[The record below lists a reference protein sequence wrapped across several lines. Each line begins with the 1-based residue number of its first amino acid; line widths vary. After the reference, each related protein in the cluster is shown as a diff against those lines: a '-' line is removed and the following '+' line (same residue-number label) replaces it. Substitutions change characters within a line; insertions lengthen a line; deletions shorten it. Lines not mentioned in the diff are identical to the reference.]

1 MSAAVIVSKE
11 ALVSRRNS
19 KVIALYLSVVFV
31 MLAAIAVGVNR
42 TNNFEAERAAAAQR
56 DRDIW
61 NDQGPRNAHK
71 AAHFARYAFKPIPT
85 LSSFDPGSIDYAGQ
99 AVWLVAHV
107 QNPAEFRYAEGQG
120 DLARFVT
127 LSPAWVMQHIVPL
140 VLILLLFGA
149 YAGEREDGTLR
160 QAMTHGAAPGVL
172 FRGKLASASL
182 SLLSL
187 LLPISLFVLVAVFV
201 FDKGASQSDLSLRL
215 VGLFFTY
222 GVYFAIYAL
231 LAIGVSALCSSRRTA
246 AICLFVMWCMMTVL
260 APRFAADVAVTATPH
275 PNGVDALKTIQDI
288 RFGYMNNPEAQEQ
301 RKAEFLE
308 RYGVT
313 KVEDAPVDFR
323 SDFLLATE
331 EYGNPLFDEYYAK
344 IADRYHAQER
354 SMQLLSVFSPTIP
367 TINLSSGLAGA
378 DRYHHADFIAGAEEN
393 RRVTIRQ
400 LNEDLLYKGGKNAI
414 LYESDIN
421 LWRTIRDYPATMPS
435 LGEFFPQY
443 LKMFGILLLWAGAA
457 FLFARWA
464 AYRACNLEAV
474 K

>member
-1 MSAAVIVSKE
+1 MSVSVIVKKE

-19 KVIALYLSVVFV
+19 KVIMLYLSVVFV
-31 MLAAIAVGVNR
+31 MLAALTVGVNR

-56 DRDIW
+56 DREIW
-61 NDQGPRNAHK
+61 NDQGLRNAHK

-127 LSPAWVMQHIVPL
+127 LSPAWVMQYIMPL

-160 QAMTHGAAPGVL
+160 QAITYGASPNIL
-172 FRGKLASASL
+172 FRGKLASAFS

-187 LLPISLFVLVAVFV
+187 LLPISVFVLVAVFV
-201 FDKGASQSDLSLRL
+201 FDKGSSQSDLSLRL

-222 GVYFAIYAL
+222 VVYFAIYAL
-231 LAIGVSALCSSRRTA
+231 LAVGVSALCSSRRTA
-246 AICLFVMWCMMTVL
+246 AICLFIMWCVMTVL
-260 APRFAADVAVTATPH
+260 APRFAADLVVTATPH
-275 PNGVDALKTIQDI
+275 PNSVDAIKTIQEI

-313 KVEDAPVDFR
+313 KVEDAPVDVR

-331 EYGNPLFDEYYAK
+331 EYGNPLFDEYYSKMAE
-344 IADRYHAQER
+344 RYDDQER
-354 SMQLLSVFSPTIP
+354 SMQLLSFLSPTIS
-367 TINLSSGLAGA
+367 TINLSSGFAGT
-378 DRYHHADFIAGAEEN
+378 DRYHHADFVTGAEEN
-393 RRVTIRQ
+393 RRFTIRQ
-400 LNEDLLYKGGKNAI
+400 LNEDLLHKGGKNAI
-414 LYESDIN
+414 FYESDIN
-421 LWRTIRDYPATMPS
+421 LWRTIRDYSATTPNLS
-435 LGEFFPQY
+435 KFLPQY
-443 LKMFGILLLWAGAA
+443 FKALGILLLWAVMA
-457 FLFARWA
+457 FFFARWA
-464 AYRACNLEAV
+464 AYRACDLEAV

>member
-1 MSAAVIVSKE
+1 MSVSVIVRKE

-19 KVIALYLSVVFV
+19 KVIVLYLSVVFV

-56 DRDIW
+56 DREIW
-61 NDQGPRNAHK
+61 NDQGIRNAHK

-85 LSSFDPGSIDYAGQ
+85 LSSFDPGSLDYAGQ

-127 LSPAWVMQHIVPL
+127 LSPAWVMQYIMPL

-160 QAMTHGAAPGVL
+160 QAMTYGGSPDIL
-172 FRGKLASASL
+172 FRGKLASAFF

-187 LLPISLFVLVAVFV
+187 LLPISVFVLIAVFV
-201 FDKGASQSDLSLRL
+201 FDKGSSQSDLSLRL

-231 LAIGVSALCSSRRTA
+231 LAVGVSALCGSRRTA
-246 AICLFVMWCMMTVL
+246 AVCLFVMWCVMTVL
-260 APRFAADVAVTATPH
+260 TPRFAADLAVTATPH
-275 PNGVDALKTIQDI
+275 PNSVDAIKTIQEI

-331 EYGNPLFDEYYAK
+331 EYGNPLFDEYYSK
-344 IADRYHAQER
+344 IADRYDDQER
-354 SMQLLSVFSPTIP
+354 SMQLLSFLSPTIS
-367 TINLSSGLAGA
+367 TINLSSGLAGT
-378 DRYHHADFIAGAEEN
+378 DRYHHADFISGAEEN
-393 RRVTIRQ
+393 RRFTIRQ
-400 LNEDLLYKGGKNAI
+400 LNEDLLHKGGKNAFF
-414 LYESDIN
+414 YESDIN
-421 LWRTIRDYPATMPS
+421 LWRTIRDYSAITPN
-435 LGEFFPQY
+435 LGEFLPQY
-443 LKMFGILLLWAGAA
+443 LKALGILLLWAVAA

-464 AYRACNLEAV
+464 AYRACDLEAV

>member
-1 MSAAVIVSKE
+1 MSVSVIVRKE

-19 KVIALYLSVVFV
+19 KVIVLYLSVVFV

-56 DRDIW
+56 DREIW
-61 NDQGPRNAHK
+61 NDQGLRNAHK

-85 LSSFDPGSIDYAGQ
+85 LSSFDPGSLDYAGQ

-127 LSPAWVMQHIVPL
+127 LSPAWVMQYIMPL

-160 QAMTHGAAPGVL
+160 QAMTYGASPDIL
-172 FRGKLASASL
+172 FRGKLASAFF

-187 LLPISLFVLVAVFV
+187 LLPISVFVLIAVFV
-201 FDKGASQSDLSLRL
+201 FDKGSSQSDLSLRL

-231 LAIGVSALCSSRRTA
+231 LAVGVSALCGSRRTA
-246 AICLFVMWCMMTVL
+246 AVCLFVMWCVMTVL
-260 APRFAADVAVTATPH
+260 TPRFAADLAVTATPH
-275 PNGVDALKTIQDI
+275 PNSVDAIKTIQEI

-331 EYGNPLFDEYYAK
+331 EYGNPLFDEYYSK
-344 IADRYHAQER
+344 IADRYDDQER
-354 SMQLLSVFSPTIP
+354 SMQLLSFLSPTIS
-367 TINLSSGLAGA
+367 TINLSSGLAGT
-378 DRYHHADFIAGAEEN
+378 DRYHHADFISGAEEN
-393 RRVTIRQ
+393 RRFTIRQ
-400 LNEDLLYKGGKNAI
+400 LNEDLLHKGGKNAFF
-414 LYESDIN
+414 YESDIN
-421 LWRTIRDYPATMPS
+421 LWRTIRDYSAITPN
-435 LGEFFPQY
+435 LGEFLSQY
-443 LKMFGILLLWAGAA
+443 LKALGILLLWAVAA

-464 AYRACNLEAV
+464 AYRACDLEAV